1 MKNFFLKHKLAT
13 LLTLAIITR
22 IILLGGSLLINNNLA
37 QNWVH
42 WDGWWYMDI
51 TNNGYDTDFPLVNP
65 ENIVCNQGSG
75 ACQRNFAFFPLYPIS
90 INALH
95 SLSGLAPELSGILL
109 SNLAF
114 LGCVYLL
121 FKLAK
126 QLFNSK
132 VAFITGLLFAISPL
146 SYVFSAL
153 MSESLFVFFLLLTLL
168 LTINKKYL
176 LAGLIGGL
184 LSATR
189 NTGVLVLIP
198 MIMIYWKQNKN
209 DFNLKKLNWKMLL
222 SLLMVPV
229 GIIIYSGYLNYL
241 VGDPLAF
248 IHIQAFW
255 EKPVNGIHPL
265 LAIPFSIF
273 DYSLEGSL
281 KIHIYDLIWFFGAL
295 TIFFIGLRKKLVPFY
310 LNSIILWLFVPL
322 MAGSMVA
329 LPRYISVLF
338 PIYLIIG
345 KLLSK
350 KSRLVFVCIISF
362 ICLLILSYFY
372 ILGLWITV

>member
-1 MKNFFLKHKLAT
+1 MKNYFSKHKLVT
-13 LLTLAIITR
+13 LLVIAVITR
-22 IILLGGSLLINNNLA
+22 IILLGGSLLINNNLV

-42 WDGWWYMDI
+42 WDGWWYVDI
-51 TNNGYDTDFPLVNP
+51 VKNGYDTNYPLVSP

-75 ACQRNFAFFPLYPIS
+75 ACQRNFAFFPLYPVS

-95 SLSGLAPELSGILL
+95 SVSGLSVELAGILL

-114 LGCVYLL
+114 LGCVFLL

-132 VAFITGLLFAISPL
+132 VAFVAGLLFVLSPL
-146 SYVFSAL
+146 SYIFSGL
-153 MSESLFVFFLLLTLL
+153 MTESIFTFLLL
-168 LTINKKYL
+168 LTILLSVNKKYF
-176 LAGLIGGL
+176 LAGLVGGL

-198 MIMIYWKQNKN
+198 MIMIYWKQNKDN
-209 DFNLKKLNWKMLL
+209 FNLRQLNWKVILG
-222 SLLMVPV
+222 LLMVPT
-229 GIIIYSGYLNYL
+229 GIIIYALYLNYL
-241 VGDPLAF
+241 VADPLAF

-295 TIFFIGLRKKLVPFY
+295 TIFFVGLRKKLIPFY
-310 LNSIILWLFVPL
+310 LNSIILWIFVPL
-322 MAGSMVA
+322 MAGTMVA

-345 KLLSK
+345 KLLDG
-350 KSRLVFVCIISF
+350 KSRIIYICIISF